1 VFNTGLKKSL
11 RLKKIMLHLLI
22 RPFGI
27 ATGQGI

>member
-27 ATGQGI
+27 ATEQGI